1 MVEQQQQEQPSQEQ
15 NTTPTTTTVE
25 DSPPEP
31 EQVPGSEEVMEE
43 IERSEY
49 KDEYLSFS
57 LLLFSLTFINR
68 CWFFRFFPSFS
79 INNNNNNEW
88 TTTTMTIKAM
98 TEVMLNIDAVEI
110 LSETLIFASEKFIE
124 RTQKTEQD
132 FVQSRPSKVSDIIT
146 EIGSFL
152 DLKLIQ
158 AAVLCNVLK
167 NPSVTGEM
175 LQKKFGTTVRG
186 IVEEISYDGDVS
198 TVTKVERKKWYL
210 ERAEN
215 LSREAKIIQLANVIY
230 KLQYQIDKSSSS
242 SSSSSK
248 WNDDIAVRSYC
259 AWLYL
264 YAEKLRGTDDNLEK
278 YLDGLF
284 SSELLSGLILPSR
297 DPTEL
302 NRLSEEY
309 YRFLTMTTM
318 DNEGETA
325 VH

>member
-1 MVEQQQQEQPSQEQ
+1 MVEQQQEQPSQEQ

-25 DSPPEP
+25 DSLPEP

-49 KDEYLSFS
+49 NDEYLSFS

-68 CWFFRFFPSFS
+68 RFFFRFFSSFS

-88 TTTTMTIKAM
+88 TTIKAM
-98 TEVMLNIDAVEI
+98 TEVMLNVDAVEI

-132 FVQSRPSKVSDIIT
+132 FVQSRPSQVSDIIT

-175 LQKKFGTTVRG
+175 LLKKFGTTVRG

-230 KLQYQIDKSSSS
+230 KLQCRIDN
-242 SSSSSK
+242 SSSK
-248 WNDDIAVRSYC
+248 WNDDIVVVRSYC

-264 YAEKLRGTDDNLEK
+264 YAEKLRGTDDNLEN

-284 SSELLSGLILPSR
+284 SSELPSGLILPSR